1 MVRVSALIAVYNGAS
16 TIDRAIESVLEQDFS
31 GLEVVAVDDGSTD
44 STVEKLIQWGD
55 KIRIVRQANSGP
67 SRARNNGVGIASGE
81 YVAFLDADDAWLPG
95 KLSRMVGALEG
106 APGAV
111 LSYSNFTAVDRS
123 GRVIQEQFFEA
134 NSDHAPSMEEL
145 LTRWWPIL
153 TSTVVMRRDTFS
165 RCGGFNEEFRSAGYE
180 DPYLWLLARE
190 HGAFVYVDE
199 PLVLYRA
206 ETALERM
213 EKYKP
218 GCAIFARL
226 VRQRYGAAGRR
237 LASHVIHAQV
247 SALSH
252 EGLLAMLRG
261 DRKRARRALMLALR
275 YDPRHLR
282 SVSRLFRTFLPL
294 PLVRALTG
302 RARLQVHSD

>member
-1 MVRVSALIAVYNGAS
+1 MVRVSAVIAVYNGAS
-16 TIDRAIESVLEQDFS
+16 TIDRAIASVLEQDFS
-31 GLEVVAVDDGSTD
+31 GCEIVVVDDGSTD
-44 STVEKLIQWGD
+44 STVERLQQWGD
-55 KIRIVRQANSGP
+55 KIHLVQQPNSGP
-67 SRARNNGVGIASGE
+67 SSARNNGVRIATGE
-81 YVAFLDADDAWLPG
+81 YAAFLDADDAWLPG

-106 APGAV
+106 EPDAV
-111 LSYSNFTAVDRS
+111 LAYSNFSPVDAT
-123 GRVIQEQFFEA
+123 GGEFQERFFEP

-153 TSTVVMRRDTFS
+153 TSTVVMRRDTFQ
-165 RCGGFNEEFRSAGYE
+165 RCGGFSEEFRSAGYE

-190 HGAFVYVDE
+190 HGRFLYVNE

-206 ETALERM
+206 ENALDRM
-213 EKYKP
+213 GKYKP

-226 VRQRYGAAGRR
+226 VRQRYGVEGER
-237 LASHVIHAQV
+237 LAKQVVHAQV

-275 YDPRHLR
+275 YNPLHMR